1 MNLAADSIRTE
12 LASIVGESGVVPDA
26 AACAG
31 AAVDGMLPT
40 SVIYPASAEQVA
52 ETLKYASE
60 HDLAVIPFRNGTKFG
75 AGNLPR
81 RYDLALSLK
90 DLNQVWHYE
99 PGDLTV
105 SVEPGMKLGDF
116 QHFLAR
122 HRLWLPLDPAGGPRA
137 SIGGILAANASGPLR
152 LRYGTARDMVVG
164 MKIATTDGKLVKTGG
179 RVVKNVAGYDLG
191 KLLIGSHGTLGVIVE
206 ASFKLFPVPA
216 ERSTVVVSA
225 TTLEV
230 AREFRRRLLA
240 SALTPMRVLMLEAG
254 AEALVSGNL
263 PAEERGEGF
272 RIWVE
277 AGGSA
282 ALVERHRRDLARLAQ
297 AAGASAELMDVSQA
311 EAKWTRA
318 TDLGSWLPGVVPN
331 AVIVQGRLPVA
342 TGETFVERALAEGER
357 HRVRVACFGQI
368 AAGVISLC
376 LSEAA
381 EAPSA
386 LAYTSRL
393 REIVQG
399 LGGILVVERCPTE
412 LKSRLDVWD
421 RAGDDFEIMKRVKA
435 VWDPKGVLAPGRFVG
450 GL

>member
-1 MNLAADSIRTE
+1 
-12 LASIVGESGVVPDA
+12 
-26 AACAG
+26 
-31 AAVDGMLPT
+31 
-40 SVIYPASAEQVA
+40 
-52 ETLKYASE
+52 
-60 HDLAVIPFRNGTKFG
+60 
-75 AGNLPR
+75 
-81 RYDLALSLK
+81 
-90 DLNQVWHYE
+90 
-99 PGDLTV
+99 
-105 SVEPGMKLGDF
+105 
-116 QHFLAR
+116 
-122 HRLWLPLDPAGGPRA
+122 
-137 SIGGILAANASGPLR
+137 
-152 LRYGTARDMVVG
+152 
-164 MKIATTDGKLVKTGG
+164 LVKTGG

-216 ERSTVVVSA
+216 ERSTVVVDA

-263 PAEERGEGF
+263 PAEERREGF

-282 ALVERHRRDLARLAQ
+282 ALVERHRRDLAQLAQ

-342 TGETFVERALAEGER
+342 TGETFVERALAEGQR
-357 HRVRVACFGQI
+357 HRVRIACFGQI

-386 LAYTSRL
+386 LTYTSRL

-421 RAGDDFEIMKRVKA
+421 RAGDDFEIMKKVKA

>member
-1 MNLAADSIRTE
+1 MRLAVESIRTE
-12 LASIVGESGVVPDA
+12 LASVVGELRVVSDA
-26 AACAG
+26 VVCAG
-31 AAVDGMLPT
+31 AAADGMLPS

-52 ETLKYASE
+52 ETLKYAAE
-60 HDLAVIPFRNGTKFG
+60 HDLAVIPFRNGTKLG

-122 HRLWLPLDPAGGPRA
+122 HRLWLPLDPAGGLRA
-137 SIGGILAANASGPLR
+137 SVGGILAANASGPLR

-164 MKIATTDGKLVKTGG
+164 MKIATTDGKLIRTGG
-179 RVVKNVAGYDLG
+179 RVVKNVAGYDLA
-191 KLLIGSHGTLGVIVE
+191 KLLIGSYGTLGVIVE

-216 ERSTVVVSA
+216 ERCTVVVSA
-225 TTLEV
+225 PTLQV

-240 SALTPMRVLMLEAG
+240 SPLTPMRVLMLEAA
-254 AEALVSGNL
+254 AETLVSGNW
-263 PAEERGEGF
+263 PEEERREGF

-282 ALVERHRRDLARLAQ
+282 ALVERHKRDLPQLAQ
-297 AAGASAELMDVSQA
+297 AAGASAEPMDASQT
-311 EAKWTRA
+311 EANWARA
-318 TDLGSWLPGVVPN
+318 TDLGSWLTNLVPN
-331 AVIVQGRLPVA
+331 PVIVQGRLPVA
-342 TGETFVERALAEGER
+342 TGETFVERAFAEGER
-357 HRVRVACFGQI
+357 DRVRIACFGQM

-376 LSEAA
+376 LTEVAR
-381 EAPSA
+381 APSG
-386 LAYTSRL
+386 LPLINRL
-393 REIVQG
+393 REVAQS
-399 LGGILVVERCPTE
+399 LGGVLVVERCPAE
-412 LKSRLDVWD
+412 LKSSLDVWGPV
-421 RAGDDFEIMKRVKA
+421 GDDFEVVKKVKA